1 MRLPKTWLQDYVDF
15 NVTDEEFIERMM
27 WRGFELEGVE
37 KELAGVSG
45 VITGKILSMEKHPNA
60 DKLTVCQV
68 DIGGKTAQI
77 LTNATN
83 VFVGAVVPVA
93 YAGAKIGSHEFTVA
107 NIRGVESQ
115 GMFCSGQEFN
125 LSDVEY
131 PGAEVDGIL
140 ILREDTPLGIPI
152 EEAIDR
158 NDVIF
163 DFSVLP
169 NRPDCNSIIGL
180 VREAAAALGQK
191 MKTPIIPHI
200 EGEGDVNDIMKVTVE
215 NGDLCPRYT
224 GRAAVDLKIGPSPAW
239 MQRRLKQMGMRPI
252 SNIVDITNYVL
263 VEYGHPTHAFDAAC
277 IRDGHIIVRNA
288 KEGEVVVTLDKK
300 ERVMDKDMLLISDP
314 QGGVGVAGV
323 MGGLNSEI
331 TENTQAV
338 FFESAASKAS
348 NIRRTARKLRH
359 VTDAAARFIKGVE
372 PVNAYLALERCI
384 ELVSELH
391 AGRIVGGTIDVCSA
405 DLVDREIDVDVS
417 HVNRILN
424 TELSGDEM
432 AKLLDTIEVPAKASG
447 NNLHVVIPHYR
458 TDIESGIEAD
468 ADIAE
473 EVGRIYGFENIPAV
487 LMNGDTFQGS
497 LAREFQAEDKTKDVL
512 VACGCLEMYNYN
524 FTGPNALKALSFAEG
539 DERNNAVKLLNPFG
553 EDQSL
558 MRTTLYMGMLD
569 SAARNIRRKT
579 GYGRFMEV
587 GNVHFDLGG
596 DLLPREE
603 KKIGLIFFGE
613 QESFY
618 TLKGVIE
625 TLLGRFGIRGVKFEK
640 NGIDC
645 FQPGRRADVK
655 VDGKKLGELG
665 QVHPDVLNVWDVPGP
680 VYMAELSF
688 SAILGLSV
696 DTPAFQ
702 PLPRFPV
709 VSRDL
714 AIVVPE
720 ESESAHW
727 IEIIEKAPVDVIVE
741 KGRLFDVYR
750 GPAVGLGK
758 KSLAITF
765 SLRAEDHTLTDEEI
779 KKAFETIIRV
789 LAENGAPLR
798 Q

>member
-1 MRLPKTWLQDYVDF
+1 MRLPKSWLQDYVDF

-37 KELAGVSG
+37 KELKDVSG

-68 DIGGKTAQI
+68 DLGGKQAQI
-77 LTNATN
+77 LTNAKN
-83 VFVGAVVPVA
+83 VFVGAIVPVA
-93 YAGAKIGSHEFTVA
+93 YMGAKIGSQSFTKA
-107 NIRGVESQ
+107 NIRGVDSE
-115 GMFCSGQEFN
+115 GMFCSGEEFN

-140 ILREDTPLGIPI
+140 ILRADTPLGIPI

-158 NDVIF
+158 NDTIF

-180 VREAAAALGQK
+180 AREAAAALGQK
-191 MKTPIIPHI
+191 MKAPIIPHI
-200 EGEGDVNDIMKVTVE
+200 EGEGDVNDLVKVTVE

-224 GRAAVDLKIGPSPAW
+224 GRAATDLTIGPSPAW
-239 MQRRLKQMGMRPI
+239 MQRRLKEMGMRPI

-263 VEYGHPTHAFDAAC
+263 MEYGHPTHAFDLAC
-277 IRDGHIIVRNA
+277 IREGHIIVRNA
-288 KEGEVVVTLDKK
+288 ADGEKVTTLDKK

-331 TENTQAV
+331 TEETKAV
-338 FFESAASKAS
+338 FFESAAFKAS
-348 NIRRTARKLRH
+348 NIRHTARKLRH

-384 ELVSELH
+384 ELVSELK
-391 AGRIVGGTIDVCSA
+391 AGKIVGGTVDVCAA
-405 DLVDREIDVDVS
+405 DLSDREIDVDVS

-424 TELSGDEM
+424 TSLSGEKM
-432 AKLLDTIEVPAKASG
+432 AELLSTIEVPTAASG
-447 NNLHVVIPHYR
+447 NDLHVIIPHFR

-473 EVGRIYGFENIPAV
+473 EIGRIYGFENIPAV
-487 LMNGDTFQGS
+487 LMNGDTFQGGM
-497 LAREFQAEDKTKDVL
+497 AKAFQAEDKVKDVL

-524 FTGPNALKALSFAEG
+524 FTGPSALKALRFDAE
-539 DERNNAVKLLNPFG
+539 DERNKAVKLLNPFG

-569 SAARNIRRKT
+569 SAGRNIRRKS

-596 DLLPREE
+596 ELLPREE
-603 KKIGLIFFGE
+603 KKIGLILFGE

-618 TLKGVIE
+618 TLKGIIE
-625 TLLGRFGIRGVKFEK
+625 TLLDRFGVKGAK
-640 NGIDC
+640 YAKSDVPC
-645 FQPGRRADVK
+645 FQPGRRADVLLN
-655 VDGKKLGELG
+655 GQKLGELG
-665 QVHPDVLNVWDVPGP
+665 QVHPEVLQAWDISLP

-688 SAILGLSV
+688 EALVSLWQQ
-696 DTPAFQ
+696 TPTFQ

-720 ESESAHW
+720 ASESAHW
-727 IEIIEKAPVDVIVE
+727 IELIESAPVDVIVE

-765 SLRAEDHTLTDEEI
+765 SLRAEDHTLTEEEI
-779 KKAFETIIRV
+779 KKAFETIIRT
-789 LAENGAPLR
+789 LEENGAPLR

>member
-37 KELAGVSG
+37 KELEGVSG

-60 DKLTVCQV
+60 DKLSVCQV
-68 DIGGKTAQI
+68 DLGTKQAQI

-93 YAGAKIGSHEFTVA
+93 YAGAKIGSHEYSVV
-107 NIRGVESQ
+107 NIRGVESE
-115 GMFCSGQEFN
+115 GMFCSGGEFG
-125 LSDVEY
+125 LSNQEY

-140 ILREDTPLGIPI
+140 ILRENTPLGIPI
-152 EEAIDR
+152 EKAIDR
-158 NDVIF
+158 DDVIF

-191 MKTPIIPHI
+191 MKTPVIPRI
-200 EGEGDVNDIMKVTVE
+200 EGEGDVNDLVRVTVE
-215 NGDLCPRYT
+215 NGELCPRYT
-224 GRAAVDLKIGPSPAW
+224 GRAATDLRIGPSPAW
-239 MQRRLKQMGMRPI
+239 MQRRLKEMGMRPI

-263 VEYGHPTHAFDAAC
+263 MEYGHPTHAFDLAC

-288 KEGEVVVTLDKK
+288 EEGEKVVTLDKK
-300 ERVMDKDMLLISDP
+300 ERGMDKDMLLISDP
-314 QGGVGVAGV
+314 QGGVGIAGV

-331 TENTQAV
+331 TESTRAV
-338 FFESAASKAS
+338 FFESAAFKAS

-359 VTDAAARFIKGVE
+359 MTDAAARFIKGVE
-372 PVNAYLALERCI
+372 PVNAKLALERCI
-384 ELVSELH
+384 ELVSELN
-391 AGRIVGGTIDVCSA
+391 AGRIVGGTVDVCHA
-405 DLVDREIDVDVS
+405 DLTDREIDVDVK

-424 TELSGDEM
+424 TDLSGEKM
-432 AKLLDTIEVPAKASG
+432 AELLATIEVPAAANG
-447 NNLHVVIPHYR
+447 NTLHVVIPHFR

-473 EVGRIYGFENIPAV
+473 EIGRIYGFENIPAV
-487 LMNGDTFQGS
+487 LMNGDTFQGGM
-497 LAREFQAEDKTKDVL
+497 ARAFQAEDKAKDIL

-524 FTGPNALKALSFAEG
+524 FTGPNALKALAFAEG

-569 SAARNIRRKT
+569 SAARNIHRKT

-603 KKIGLIFFGE
+603 KKVGLVFFGE

-618 TLKGVIE
+618 TLKGAVE
-625 TLLGRFGIRGVKFEK
+625 TLLDRFGIKGARYERNDVA
-640 NGIDC
+640 C
-645 FQPGRRADVK
+645 FQPGRRADVLAG
-655 VDGKKLGELG
+655 GKKLGELG
-665 QVHPDVLNVWDVPGP
+665 QVHPDVLSAWDISVP
-680 VYMAELSF
+680 VYMCELSF
-688 SAILGLSV
+688 SSIVDLSV

-720 ESESAHW
+720 QSESAHW
-727 IEIIEKAPVDVIVE
+727 IEIIENAPVDVIVE
-741 KGRLFDVYR
+741 KGRLFDVFR
-750 GPAVGLGK
+750 GPGVGLGK

-765 SLRAEDHTLTDEEI
+765 NLRAEDHTLTDEEI
-779 KKAFETIIRV
+779 RKAFETIIRV

>member
-1 MRLPKTWLQDYVDF
+1 MRLPKSWLQDYVDF

-37 KELAGVSG
+37 KELKDVSG

-60 DKLTVCQV
+60 DKLSVCQV
-68 DIGGKTAQI
+68 DLGAKQAQI

-93 YAGAKIGSHEFTVA
+93 YAGAKIGNHEFTVA

-115 GMFCSGQEFN
+115 GMFCSGAEFN
-125 LSDVEY
+125 LSDAEY
-131 PGAEVDGIL
+131 PGAEADGIL
-140 ILREDTPLGIPI
+140 ILRPDTPLGIPI

-191 MKTPIIPHI
+191 MKTPVIPHI
-200 EGEGDVNDIMKVTVE
+200 EGEGDVNDLVKVTVE
-215 NGDLCPRYT
+215 NGELCPRYT

-239 MQRRLKQMGMRPI
+239 MQRRLKEMGMRPI

-263 VEYGHPTHAFDAAC
+263 VEYGHPTPAFDAAC

-331 TENTQAV
+331 TETTKAV
-338 FFESAASKAS
+338 FFESAAFKAS

-384 ELVSELH
+384 ELVSELN
-391 AGRIVGGTIDVCSA
+391 AGKIVGGTVDVCAA
-405 DLVDREIDVDVS
+405 DLTDREIDVDVN

-424 TELSGDEM
+424 TNLSGEKM
-432 AKLLDTIEVPAKASG
+432 AELLATIEVPAAAKGSD
-447 NNLHVVIPHYR
+447 LHVTIPHFR

-473 EVGRIYGFENIPAV
+473 EVGRIYGFDNIPAV

-497 LAREFQAEDKTKDVL
+497 LGREFQAEDKVKDVL

-524 FTGPNALKALSFAEG
+524 FTGPAALKALSFAPD
-539 DERNNAVKLLNPFG
+539 DERNRAVKLLNPFG

-603 KKIGLIFFGE
+603 KRIGLVFFGE

-625 TLLGRFGIRGVKFEK
+625 TVLSRFGVKDARYVK
-640 NGIDC
+640 NDIAC
-645 FQPGRRADVK
+645 FQPGRRADVL

-665 QVHPDVLNVWDVPGP
+665 QMHPDVLSAWDVPGP
-680 VYMAELSF
+680 IYMAELSF
-688 SAILGLSV
+688 GEILALSV

-720 ESESAHW
+720 DSESAHW
-727 IEIIEKAPVDVIVE
+727 IEIIESAPVDLIVE
-741 KGRLFDVYR
+741 KGRLFDVFR

-765 SLRAEDHTLTDEEI
+765 TLRAEDHTLTDEEI

>member
-1 MRLPKTWLQDYVDF
+1 MRLPKSWLQDYVDF

-37 KELAGVSG
+37 KELKDVSG

-68 DIGGKTAQI
+68 DLGGKQAQI
-77 LTNATN
+77 LTNAKN
-83 VFVGAVVPVA
+83 VFVGAIVPVA
-93 YAGAKIGSHEFTVA
+93 YMGAKIGSQSFTKA
-107 NIRGVESQ
+107 NIRGVDSE
-115 GMFCSGQEFN
+115 GMFCSGEEFN

-140 ILREDTPLGIPI
+140 ILRADTPLGIPI

-158 NDVIF
+158 NDTIF

-180 VREAAAALGQK
+180 AREAAAALGQK
-191 MKTPIIPHI
+191 MKAPVIPHI
-200 EGEGDVNDIMKVTVE
+200 EGEGDVNDLVKVTVE

-224 GRAAVDLKIGPSPAW
+224 GRAATDLTIGPSPAW
-239 MQRRLKQMGMRPI
+239 MQRRLKEMGMRPI

-263 VEYGHPTHAFDAAC
+263 MEYGHPTHAFDLAC
-277 IRDGHIIVRNA
+277 IREGHIIVRNA
-288 KEGEVVVTLDKK
+288 ADGEKVTTLDKK

-331 TENTQAV
+331 TEETKAV
-338 FFESAASKAS
+338 FFESAAFKAS
-348 NIRRTARKLRH
+348 NIRHTARKLRH

-384 ELVSELH
+384 ELVSELK
-391 AGRIVGGTIDVCSA
+391 AGKIVGGTVDVCAA
-405 DLVDREIDVDVS
+405 DLSDREIDVDVS

-424 TELSGDEM
+424 TSLSGEKM
-432 AKLLDTIEVPAKASG
+432 AELLSTIEVPARAQG
-447 NNLHVVIPHYR
+447 NDLHVIIPHFR

-473 EVGRIYGFENIPAV
+473 EIGRIYGFENIPAV
-487 LMNGDTFQGS
+487 LMNGDTFQGGM
-497 LAREFQAEDKTKDVL
+497 AKAFQAEDKVKDVL

-524 FTGPNALKALSFAEG
+524 FTGPSALKALRFDAE
-539 DERNNAVKLLNPFG
+539 DERNKAVKLLNPFG

-569 SAARNIRRKT
+569 SAGRNIRRKS

-596 DLLPREE
+596 ELLPREE
-603 KKIGLIFFGE
+603 KKIGLILFGE

-625 TLLGRFGIRGVKFEK
+625 TLLDRFGVKGAKFVK
-640 NGIDC
+640 SDVPC
-645 FQPGRRADVK
+645 FQPGRRADVLLN
-655 VDGKKLGELG
+655 GQKLGELG
-665 QVHPDVLNVWDVPGP
+665 QVHPEVLQAWDISLP

-688 SAILGLSV
+688 EALVSLWQQ
-696 DTPAFQ
+696 TPTFQ

-720 ESESAHW
+720 ASESAHW
-727 IEIIEKAPVDVIVE
+727 IELIESAPVDVIVE

-765 SLRAEDHTLTDEEI
+765 SLRAEDHTLTEEEI
-779 KKAFETIIRV
+779 KKAFETIIRT
-789 LAENGAPLR
+789 LEENGAPLR

>member
-1 MRLPKTWLQDYVDF
+1 MRLPKSWLQDYVDF

-37 KELAGVSG
+37 KELKDVSG

-68 DIGGKTAQI
+68 DLGGKQAQI
-77 LTNATN
+77 LTNAKN
-83 VFVGAVVPVA
+83 VFVGAIVPVA
-93 YAGAKIGSHEFTVA
+93 YMGAKIGSQSFTKA
-107 NIRGVESQ
+107 NIRGVDSE
-115 GMFCSGQEFN
+115 GMFCSGEEFN

-140 ILREDTPLGIPI
+140 ILRADTPLGIPI

-158 NDVIF
+158 NDTIF

-180 VREAAAALGQK
+180 AREAAAALGQK
-191 MKTPIIPHI
+191 MKAPIIPHI
-200 EGEGDVNDIMKVTVE
+200 EGEGDVNDLVKVTVE

-224 GRAAVDLKIGPSPAW
+224 GRAATDLTIGPSPAW
-239 MQRRLKQMGMRPI
+239 MQRRLKEMGMRPI

-263 VEYGHPTHAFDAAC
+263 MEYGHPTHAFDLAC
-277 IRDGHIIVRNA
+277 IREGHIIVRNA
-288 KEGEVVVTLDKK
+288 AEGEKVTTLDKK

-331 TENTQAV
+331 TEETKTV
-338 FFESAASKAS
+338 FFESAAFKAS
-348 NIRRTARKLRH
+348 NIRHTARKLRH

-384 ELVSELH
+384 ELVSELK
-391 AGRIVGGTIDVCSA
+391 AGKIVGGTVDVCAA
-405 DLVDREIDVDVS
+405 DLSDREIDVDVS

-424 TELSGDEM
+424 TSLSGEKM
-432 AKLLDTIEVPAKASG
+432 AELLSTIEVPAAASG
-447 NNLHVVIPHYR
+447 NDLHVIIPHFR

-473 EVGRIYGFENIPAV
+473 EIGRIYGFENIPAV
-487 LMNGDTFQGS
+487 LMNGDTFQGGM
-497 LAREFQAEDKTKDVL
+497 AKAFQAEDKVKDVL

-524 FTGPNALKALSFAEG
+524 FTGPSALKALRFDAE
-539 DERNNAVKLLNPFG
+539 DERNKAVKLLNPFG

-569 SAARNIRRKT
+569 SAGRNIRRKS

-596 DLLPREE
+596 ELLPREE
-603 KKIGLIFFGE
+603 KKIGLILFGE

-625 TLLGRFGIRGVKFEK
+625 TLLDRFGVKGARYAK
-640 NGIDC
+640 SDVPC
-645 FQPGRRADVK
+645 FQPGRRADVLLN
-655 VDGKKLGELG
+655 GQKLGELG
-665 QVHPDVLNVWDVPGP
+665 QVHPEVLQAWDISLP

-688 SAILGLSV
+688 EALVSLWQQ
-696 DTPAFQ
+696 TPTFQ

-720 ESESAHW
+720 ASESAHW
-727 IEIIEKAPVDVIVE
+727 IELIESAPVDVIVE

-765 SLRAEDHTLTDEEI
+765 SLRAEDHTLTEEEI
-779 KKAFETIIRV
+779 KKAFETIIRT
-789 LAENGAPLR
+789 LEENGAPLR

>member
-37 KELAGVSG
+37 KELEGVSG

-60 DKLTVCQV
+60 DKLSVCQV
-68 DIGGKTAQI
+68 DLGTKQAQI

-93 YAGAKIGSHEFTVA
+93 YAGAKIGSHEYSVV
-107 NIRGVESQ
+107 NIRGVESE
-115 GMFCSGQEFN
+115 GMFCSGGEFG
-125 LSDVEY
+125 LSNQEY

-140 ILREDTPLGIPI
+140 ILRENTPLGIPI
-152 EEAIDR
+152 EKAIDR
-158 NDVIF
+158 DDVIF

-191 MKTPIIPHI
+191 MKTPVIPRI
-200 EGEGDVNDIMKVTVE
+200 EGEGDVNDLVRVTVE
-215 NGDLCPRYT
+215 NGELCPRYT
-224 GRAAVDLKIGPSPAW
+224 GRAATDLRIGPSPAW
-239 MQRRLKQMGMRPI
+239 MQRRLKEMGMRPI
-252 SNIVDITNYVL
+252 SNLVDITNYVL
-263 VEYGHPTHAFDAAC
+263 MEYGHPTHAFDLAC

-288 KEGEVVVTLDKK
+288 EEGEKVVTLDKK

-314 QGGVGVAGV
+314 QGGVGIAGV

-331 TENTQAV
+331 TESTRAV
-338 FFESAASKAS
+338 FFESAAFKAS

-359 VTDAAARFIKGVE
+359 MTDAAARFIKGVE
-372 PVNAYLALERCI
+372 PVNAKLALERCI
-384 ELVSELH
+384 ELVSELN
-391 AGRIVGGTIDVCSA
+391 AGRIVGGTVDVCHA
-405 DLVDREIDVDVS
+405 DLTDREIDVDVK

-424 TELSGDEM
+424 TDLSGEKM
-432 AKLLDTIEVPAKASG
+432 AELLATIEVPAAANG
-447 NNLHVVIPHYR
+447 NTLHVVIPHFR

-473 EVGRIYGFENIPAV
+473 EIGRIYGFENIPAV
-487 LMNGDTFQGS
+487 LMNGDTFQGGM
-497 LAREFQAEDKTKDVL
+497 ARAFQAEDKAKDIL

-524 FTGPNALKALSFAEG
+524 FTGPNALKALAFAEG

-569 SAARNIRRKT
+569 SAARNIHRKT

-603 KKIGLIFFGE
+603 KKVGLVFFGE

-618 TLKGVIE
+618 TLKGAVE
-625 TLLGRFGIRGVKFEK
+625 TLLDRFGIKGARYERNDVA
-640 NGIDC
+640 C
-645 FQPGRRADVK
+645 FQPGRRADVLAG
-655 VDGKKLGELG
+655 GKKLGELG
-665 QVHPDVLNVWDVPGP
+665 QVHPDVLSAWDISVP
-680 VYMAELSF
+680 VYMCELSF
-688 SAILGLSV
+688 SSIVDLSV

-720 ESESAHW
+720 QSESAHW
-727 IEIIEKAPVDVIVE
+727 IEIIENAPVDVIVE
-741 KGRLFDVYR
+741 KGRLFDVFR
-750 GPAVGLGK
+750 GPGVGLGK

-765 SLRAEDHTLTDEEI
+765 NLRAEDHTLTDEEI
-779 KKAFETIIRV
+779 RKAFETIIRV

>member
-1 MRLPKTWLQDYVDF
+1 MRLPKSWLQDYVDF

-37 KELAGVSG
+37 KELKDVSG

-60 DKLTVCQV
+60 DKLSVCQV
-68 DIGGKTAQI
+68 DLGDKQAQI
-77 LTNATN
+77 LTNAKN
-83 VFVGAVVPVA
+83 VFVGAIVPVA
-93 YAGAKIGSHEFTVA
+93 YAGARIGDHDFTVA

-115 GMFCSGQEFN
+115 GMFCSGEEFN

-200 EGEGDVNDIMKVTVE
+200 EGEGDVNDLVKVTVE

-239 MQRRLKQMGMRPI
+239 MQRRLKEMGMRPI

-263 VEYGHPTHAFDAAC
+263 VEYGHPTHAFDLAC

-288 KEGEVVVTLDKK
+288 QEGEKVVTLDKK

-331 TENTQAV
+331 TEETKAV
-338 FFESAASKAS
+338 FFESAAFKAS

-391 AGRIVGGTIDVCSA
+391 AGRIVGGTVDVCAA
-405 DLVDREIDVDVS
+405 DLADREIHVDVD
-417 HVNRILN
+417 HVNHILN
-424 TELSGDEM
+424 TNLSGEKM
-432 AKLLDTIEVPAKASG
+432 AELLATIEVPAKADG
-447 NNLHVVIPHYR
+447 NDLHVSIPHFR

-473 EVGRIYGFENIPAV
+473 EVGRIYGFDNIPAV
-487 LMNGDTFQGS
+487 LMNGDTFQGC
-497 LAREFQAEDKTKDVL
+497 LAREFQAEDKVKDVL
-512 VACGCLEMYNYN
+512 VACGC
-524 FTGPNALKALSFAEG
+524 
-539 DERNNAVKLLNPFG
+539 

-596 DLLPREE
+596 DRLPREE
-603 KKIGLIFFGE
+603 KKVGLIFFGE

-618 TLKGVIE
+618 TLKGVVE
-625 TLLGRFGIRGVKFEK
+625 TLLNRFGIQGARYVK
-640 NGIDC
+640 NDVAC
-645 FQPGRRADVK
+645 FQPGRRADVL
-655 VDGKKLGELG
+655 VNGRKLGELG
-665 QVHPDVLNVWDVPGP
+665 QVHPDVLGTWDVPGP
-680 VYMAELSF
+680 LYMAELSF
-688 SAILGLSV
+688 ADILALAV

-720 ESESAHW
+720 GSESAHW
-727 IEIIEKAPVDVIVE
+727 IELIETAPVDVIVE

-765 SLRAEDHTLTDEEI
+765 NLRAEDHTLTDEEI

-789 LAENGAPLR
+789 LGENGAPLR

>member
-1 MRLPKTWLQDYVDF
+1 MRLPKSWLQDYVDF

-37 KELAGVSG
+37 KELKDVSG

-68 DIGGKTAQI
+68 DLGGKQAQI
-77 LTNATN
+77 LTNAKN
-83 VFVGAVVPVA
+83 VFVGAIVPVA
-93 YAGAKIGSHEFTVA
+93 YMGAKIGSQSFTKA
-107 NIRGVESQ
+107 NIRGVDSE
-115 GMFCSGQEFN
+115 GMFCSGEEFN

-131 PGAEVDGIL
+131 PGAEADGIL
-140 ILREDTPLGIPI
+140 ILRADTPLGIPI

-158 NDVIF
+158 NDTIF

-180 VREAAAALGQK
+180 AREAAAALGQK
-191 MKTPIIPHI
+191 MKAPVIPHI
-200 EGEGDVNDIMKVTVE
+200 EGEGDVNDLVKVTVE

-224 GRAAVDLKIGPSPAW
+224 GRAATDLTIGPSPAW
-239 MQRRLKQMGMRPI
+239 MQRRLKEMGMRPI

-263 VEYGHPTHAFDAAC
+263 MEYGHPTHAFDLAC

-288 KEGEVVVTLDKK
+288 REGEKVTTLDKK

-331 TENTQAV
+331 TEETKAV
-338 FFESAASKAS
+338 FFESAAFKAS
-348 NIRRTARKLRH
+348 NIRHTARKLRH

-384 ELVSELH
+384 ELVSELK
-391 AGRIVGGTIDVCSA
+391 AGKIVGGTVDVCAA
-405 DLVDREIDVDVS
+405 DLSDREIDVDVS

-424 TELSGDEM
+424 TSLSGEKM
-432 AKLLDTIEVPAKASG
+432 AKLLSTIEVPARAQG
-447 NNLHVVIPHYR
+447 NDLHVIIPHFR

-473 EVGRIYGFENIPAV
+473 EIGRIYGFENIPAV
-487 LMNGDTFQGS
+487 LMNGDTFQGGM
-497 LAREFQAEDKTKDVL
+497 AKAFQAEDKAKDVL

-524 FTGPNALKALSFAEG
+524 FTGPSALKALRFDAE
-539 DERNNAVKLLNPFG
+539 DERNKAVKLLNPFG

-569 SAARNIRRKT
+569 SAGRNIRRKS

-596 DLLPREE
+596 ELLPREE
-603 KKIGLIFFGE
+603 KKIGLILFGE

-618 TLKGVIE
+618 TLKGIIE
-625 TLLGRFGIRGVKFEK
+625 TLLDRFGVKGARYAK
-640 NGIDC
+640 SDVPC
-645 FQPGRRADVK
+645 FQPGRRADVLLN
-655 VDGKKLGELG
+655 GQKLGELG
-665 QVHPDVLNVWDVPGP
+665 QVHPEVLQAWDISLP

-688 SAILGLSV
+688 EALVSLWQQ
-696 DTPAFQ
+696 TPTFQ

-720 ESESAHW
+720 ASESAHW
-727 IEIIEKAPVDVIVE
+727 IELIESAPVDVIVE

-765 SLRAEDHTLTDEEI
+765 SLRAEDHTLTEEEI
-779 KKAFETIIRV
+779 KKAFETIIRT
-789 LAENGAPLR
+789 LEENGAPLR

>member
-1 MRLPKTWLQDYVDF
+1 
-15 NVTDEEFIERMM
+15 
-27 WRGFELEGVE
+27 
-37 KELAGVSG
+37 
-45 VITGKILSMEKHPNA
+45 MEKHPNA

-77 LTNATN
+77 LTNAKN

-93 YAGAKIGSHEFTVA
+93 YAGAKIGSQEFTVA

-115 GMFCSGQEFN
+115 GMFCSGEEFN
-125 LSDVEY
+125 LSEQEY
-131 PGAEVDGIL
+131 PGAEADGIL
-140 ILREDTPLGIPI
+140 ILRADTPVGIPI
-152 EEAIDR
+152 EKAIDR
-158 NDVIF
+158 EDVIF

-180 VREAAAALGQK
+180 AREAAAALGQK
-191 MKTPIIPHI
+191 MKAPVIARVP
-200 EGEGDVNDIMKVTVE
+200 GEGDVKDIMQVTVE
-215 NGDLCPRYT
+215 NGDLCPRYC
-224 GRAAVDLKIGPSPAW
+224 GRAATNLKIGPSPAW

-263 VEYGHPTHAFDAAC
+263 MEYGHPTHAFDAAC
-277 IRDGHIIVRNA
+277 IREGHIIVRNA
-288 KEGEVVVTLDKK
+288 KEGEVVTTLDKK
-300 ERVMDKDMLLISDP
+300 ERVMDENMLLISDP

-331 TENTQAV
+331 TENTQTV
-338 FFESAASKAS
+338 FFESAVFKAS

-372 PVNAYLALERCI
+372 PVNAELALERCI
-384 ELVSELH
+384 ELVQELG
-391 AGRIVGGTIDVCSA
+391 AGSIIGGAIDVCHA
-405 DLVDREIDVDVS
+405 DLKDREIDVDVN

-424 TELSGDEM
+424 TRLSAKEM
-432 AKLLDTIEVPAKASG
+432 AKLLSTIEAPAQDEG
-447 NNLHVVIPHYR
+447 ENLHVTIPHFR

-487 LMNGDTFQGS
+487 LMEGETFRGS
-497 LAREFQAEDKTKDVL
+497 LAPKFRAEDLVKDTL

-524 FTGPNALKALSFAEG
+524 FTGPNALNALGFDAK
-539 DERNNAVKLLNPFG
+539 DERNRAVKLLNPFG

-569 SAARNIRRKT
+569 SAVRNIRRKT

-596 DLLPREE
+596 DALPREE
-603 KKIGLIFFGE
+603 EKIGLVFFGE
-613 QESFY
+613 KESFY
-618 TLKGVIE
+618 TLKGAIQ
-625 TLLGRFGIRGVKFEK
+625 TLLSRFGVAGARYVKS
-640 NGIDC
+640 DSPC
-645 FQPGRRADVK
+645 FQPGRRADILVN
-655 VDGKKLGELG
+655 GQKLGELG
-665 QVHPDVLNVWDVPGP
+665 QVHPAVQEAWDLPVA

-688 SAILGLSV
+688 EALLALWNE
-696 DTPAFQ
+696 TPTFQ
-702 PLPRFPV
+702 PLPKFPV
-709 VSRDL
+709 VNRDL

-720 ESESAHW
+720 NSESIHW
-727 IEIIEKAPVDVIVE
+727 IELIEQAPVDVIVE
-741 KGRLFDVYR
+741 KARLFDVYR
-750 GPAVGLGK
+750 GPAVGPFK

-765 SLRAEDHTLTDEEI
+765 NLRSEDHTLTEEEI
-779 KKAFETIIRV
+779 RTAFETIIRT
-789 LAENGAPLR
+789 LNENGAPLR

>member
-1 MRLPKTWLQDYVDF
+1 MRLPKSWLQDYVDF
-15 NVTDEEFIERMM
+15 NATDEEFIERMM

-37 KELAGVSG
+37 KELKDVSG

-60 DKLTVCQV
+60 DKLSVCQV

-77 LTNATN
+77 LTNAKN

-93 YAGAKIGSHEFTVA
+93 YMGAKIGNQSFTKA
-107 NIRGVESQ
+107 NIRGVDSE
-115 GMFCSGQEFN
+115 GMFCSGAEFN

-180 VREAAAALGQK
+180 AREAAAALGQK
-191 MKTPIIPHI
+191 MKTPVIPHI

-239 MQRRLKQMGMRPI
+239 MQRRLKEMGMRPI

-263 VEYGHPTHAFDAAC
+263 MEYGHPTHAFDVAC

-288 KEGEVVVTLDKK
+288 REGEVVVTLDKK
-300 ERVMDKDMLLISDP
+300 ERVMDKDMLLICDP

-331 TENTQAV
+331 TENTKAV
-338 FFESAASKAS
+338 FFESAAFKAS

-384 ELVSELH
+384 ELVSELN
-391 AGRIVGGTIDVCSA
+391 AGRIVGGTVDVCAA
-405 DLVDREIDVDVS
+405 DLTDREIDVDVD

-424 TELSGDEM
+424 TKLTGDEM
-432 AKLLDTIEVPAKASG
+432 AKLLDTIEVPATANG
-447 NNLHVVIPHYR
+447 NDLHVVIPHFR

-497 LAREFQAEDKTKDVL
+497 LAKEFQAEDKVKDVL

-524 FTGPNALKALSFAEG
+524 FTGPNALKSLSFDEG

-587 GNVHFDLGG
+587 ANVHFDLGG

-603 KKIGLIFFGE
+603 KRVGLVFFGE

-618 TLKGVIE
+618 TLKGVVE
-625 TLLGRFGIRGVKFEK
+625 TVLDRFGVKGARYVK
-640 NGIDC
+640 NDIAC
-645 FQPGRRADVK
+645 FQPGRRADVL
-655 VDGKKLGELG
+655 VNGKKLGEMG
-665 QVHPDVLNVWDVPGP
+665 QVHPDVLSVWDIPVP

-688 SAILGLSV
+688 ADIVALSV

-720 ESESAHW
+720 ESESARW
-727 IEIIEKAPVDVIVE
+727 IELIESAPVDVIVE
-741 KGRLFDVYR
+741 KGRLFDVFR
-750 GPAVGLGK
+750 GPSVGFGK

-765 SLRAEDHTLTDEEI
+765 NLRAEDHTLTVEEI
-779 KKAFETIIRV
+779 RKAFEAIIRV
-789 LAENGAPLR
+789 LAENGAHLR

>member
-1 MRLPKTWLQDYVDF
+1 MRLPKSWLQDYVDF

-37 KELAGVSG
+37 KELKDVSG

-68 DIGGKTAQI
+68 DLGDKRAQI
-77 LTNATN
+77 LTNAKN
-83 VFVGAVVPVA
+83 VFVGAIVPVA
-93 YAGAKIGSHEFTVA
+93 YAGAKIGNHDFTVA

-115 GMFCSGQEFN
+115 GMFCSGGEFN

-140 ILREDTPLGIPI
+140 ILRADTPLGIPI
-152 EEAIDR
+152 EKAIDR
-158 NDVIF
+158 DDVIF

-191 MKTPIIPHI
+191 MKTPVIPHI
-200 EGEGDVNDIMKVTVE
+200 EGEGDVNDLVKVTVE
-215 NGDLCPRYT
+215 NGELCPRYT

-239 MQRRLKQMGMRPI
+239 MQRRLKEMGMRPI

-263 VEYGHPTHAFDAAC
+263 MEYGHPTHAFDLAC

-288 KEGEVVVTLDKK
+288 ADGEKVTTLDKK

-331 TENTQAV
+331 TEETKAV
-338 FFESAASKAS
+338 FFESAAFKAS
-348 NIRRTARKLRH
+348 NIRHTARKLRH

-384 ELVSELH
+384 ELVSELK
-391 AGRIVGGTIDVCSA
+391 AGKIVGGTVDVCAA
-405 DLVDREIDVDVS
+405 DLSDREIDVDVS

-424 TELSGDEM
+424 TSLSGEKM
-432 AKLLDTIEVPAKASG
+432 AELLSTIEVPAAASG
-447 NNLHVVIPHYR
+447 NDLHVIIPHFR

-473 EVGRIYGFENIPAV
+473 EIGRIYGFENIPAV
-487 LMNGDTFQGS
+487 LMNGDTFQGGM
-497 LAREFQAEDKTKDVL
+497 AKAFQAEDKVKDVL

-524 FTGPNALKALSFAEG
+524 FTGPSALKALRFDAE
-539 DERNNAVKLLNPFG
+539 DERNKAVKLLNPFG

-569 SAARNIRRKT
+569 SAGRNIRRKS

-596 DLLPREE
+596 EQLPREE
-603 KKIGLIFFGE
+603 KKIGLILFGE

-625 TLLGRFGIRGVKFEK
+625 TLLDRFGVKGARYAK
-640 NGIDC
+640 SDVPC
-645 FQPGRRADVK
+645 FQPGRRADVLLN
-655 VDGKKLGELG
+655 GQKLGELG
-665 QVHPDVLNVWDVPGP
+665 QVHPEVLQAWDISLP

-688 SAILGLSV
+688 EALVSLWQQ
-696 DTPAFQ
+696 TPTFQ

-720 ESESAHW
+720 ASESAHW
-727 IEIIEKAPVDVIVE
+727 IELIESAPVDVIVE

-765 SLRAEDHTLTDEEI
+765 SLRAEDHTLTEEEI
-779 KKAFETIIRV
+779 KKAFETIIRT
-789 LAENGAPLR
+789 LEENGAPLR